1 MKRTAQRWTFLLV
14 TLLAAATVPLTLGA
28 CGPIEYVNRV
38 TQRASEAVQLAQADK
53 ANELSPYWWTRATL
67 YLHKAREEAAH
78 AGFAAANRFGRIA
91 SEAAERASEEAAGG
105 KAAPKS
111 PQPAPATKVGAP
123 SATPTVSQHVRATG
137 VGQ

>member
-1 MKRTAQRWTFLLV
+1 MKRTAQRWTFLGV
-14 TLLAAATVPLTLGA
+14 NLLASATVPLTVGA

-38 TQRASEAVQLAQADK
+38 TQRASEAVEVAQADK

-91 SEAAERASEEAAGG
+91 SEAADRASEEAAGRN
-105 KAAPKS
+105 AAPKS
-111 PQPAPATKVGAP
+111 LQPQQPAKAGAI
-123 SATPTVSQHVRATG
+123 SATSAATAGGRAKE

>member
-1 MKRTAQRWTFLLV
+1 MKRIAQRRSFS
-14 TLLAAATVPLTLGA
+14 LLASATMLIILGA

-38 TQRASEAVQLAQADK
+38 TQRATSAVEVAQGDK

-91 SEAAERASEEAAGG
+91 GDAAERASEEAAGA
-105 KAAPKS
+105 KAAPKAAKS
-111 PQPAPATKVGAP
+111 PKAAAPVDASSK
-123 SATPTVSQHVRATG
+123 G
-137 VGQ
+137 VTQ

>member
-1 MKRTAQRWTFLLV
+1 MKPIVQRWKFSS
-14 TLLAAATVPLTLGA
+14 LLASATMLLMSGA

-38 TQRASEAVQLAQADK
+38 TQHASQAVEVAQGDK

-91 SEAAERASEEAAGG
+91 GEAAERASEEARGG
-105 KAAPKS
+105 SAAPQAPKKAARGAS
-111 PQPAPATKVGAP
+111 PADVN
-123 SATPTVSQHVRATG
+123 ATG
-137 VGQ
+137 VIQ

>member
-1 MKRTAQRWTFLLV
+1 MKRIAQRWTFS
-14 TLLAAATVPLTLGA
+14 LLASATMLITLGA

-38 TQRASEAVQLAQADK
+38 TQRASSAVEVAQAEK

-91 SEAAERASEEAAGG
+91 GDAAERASEEAAGA
-105 KAAPKS
+105 KASPKTTKSSKPAAKDAAPTAASSK
-111 PQPAPATKVGAP
+111 
-123 SATPTVSQHVRATG
+123 G
-137 VGQ
+137 VTQ

>member
-1 MKRTAQRWTFLLV
+1 MSRIVHWPFLV
-14 TLLAAATVPLTLGA
+14 SLLASATMLFTLGA

-38 TQRASEAVQLAQADK
+38 TQHASEAVDVAQANK

-91 SEAAERASEEAAGG
+91 GEAAERASEEAAGR

-111 PQPAPATKVGAP
+111 LAAGANTA
-123 SATPTVSQHVRATG
+123 SVNSTG
-137 VGQ
+137 AAQ

>member
-1 MKRTAQRWTFLLV
+1 MKPIAQRWIFSRSS
-14 TLLAAATVPLTLGA
+14 LLASATMLITLGA

-38 TQRASEAVQLAQADK
+38 TQRASSAVEVAQADK

-91 SEAAERASEEAAGG
+91 GDAAERASEEAAGA
-105 KAAPKS
+105 KAAPKTTKA
-111 PQPAPATKVGAP
+111 PTPAAKDAAPA
-123 SATPTVSQHVRATG
+123 G
-137 VGQ
+137 VKAVIQ

>member
-1 MKRTAQRWTFLLV
+1 MKRIAQRWKISSSS
-14 TLLAAATVPLTLGA
+14 LLASATMLITLAA

-38 TQRASEAVQLAQADK
+38 TQRASEAVDIAQADK

-91 SEAAERASEEAAGG
+91 GDAAERASEEAAAA
-105 KAAPKS
+105 KAAPKNATS
-111 PQPAPATKVGAP
+111 PKPAAASSK
-123 SATPTVSQHVRATG
+123 G
-137 VGQ
+137 VTQ

>member
-1 MKRTAQRWTFLLV
+1 MKRIAQRRSFS
-14 TLLAAATVPLTLGA
+14 LLASATMLITLGA

-38 TQRASEAVQLAQADK
+38 TQRANSAVEVAQADK

-91 SEAAERASEEAAGG
+91 GDAAERASEEAAGAKASPKTAKSP
-105 KAAPKS
+105 KAAAKDA
-111 PQPAPATKVGAP
+111 APVDASSK
-123 SATPTVSQHVRATG
+123 G
-137 VGQ
+137 VTQ

>member
-1 MKRTAQRWTFLLV
+1 MKRTAQRWTFLSV

-38 TQRASEAVQLAQADK
+38 TQRASEAVEVAQADK

-91 SEAAERASEEAAGG
+91 GEAAERASEEAAGR

-111 PQPAPATKVGAP
+111 PQPQPATKAGAT
-123 SATPTVSQHVRATG
+123 SATPGASESVRAKG